1 MKRTRRIE
9 ITRYR
14 RTVTQSRHERA
25 TGRAEEIT
33 IIETAVNE
41 WEIPPEDNDLDG
53 AHLVTRLVPTELKLA
68 REPFNLRKW
77 LRQKF

>member
-1 MKRTRRIE
+1 MKKTRRIE

-41 WEIPPEDNDLDG
+41 WEIPLEDNDLDG
-53 AHLVTRLVPTELKLA
+53 ARLVTKLIPTELKLTERLSTCA
-68 REPFNLRKW
+68 NG
-77 LRQKF
+77 

>member
-1 MKRTRRIE
+1 MKKTRRIE

-41 WEIPPEDNDLDG
+41 WEIPLEDNDLDG
-53 AHLVTRLVPTELKLA
+53 ARLVTKLIPTELKLT
-68 REPFNLRKW
+68 RTPFNLRKW

>member
-14 RTVTQSRHERA
+14 RTVTQTRHERA
-25 TGRAEEIT
+25 SGRAEEIT

-41 WEIPPEDNDLDG
+41 WVIPPEDNDLDG
-53 AHLVTRLVPTELKLA
+53 ARLVTKLIPTELKVT
-68 REPFNLRKW
+68 RTPFNLRKW
-77 LRQKF
+77 FRQKL